1 MKINMI
7 DHLPIVS
14 INIDYN
20 GMSKMFNHVLLDT
33 GCSSTILD
41 TDLSEEIGLLL
52 DLENAITRKMYG
64 IGGTEICIEQKVKS
78 IFLDKFHFNISRIYD
93 QIDSGILEAEFEQ
106 IDVKGWFKTHLHKKV
121 NENHLPSVD
130 ISRAILQAE
139 IRPGMF
145 EVIDGNHRIERAFR
159 EGVPIINSYKLKGE
173 QLLPF
178 FTDIKGYNAF
188 IDYWNSKLL

>member
-41 TDLSEEIGLLL
+41 TDLSEEIDLLL
-52 DLENAITRKMYG
+52 DLENAVTRKMYG

-78 IFLDKFHFNISRIYD
+78 IFLDKFHLTDFTI
-93 QIDSGILEAEFEQ
+93 QLG
-106 IDVKGWFKTHLHKKV
+106 DVKEMYGFDGIIGNDFLIANKLIIDF
-121 NENHLPSVD
+121 N
-130 ISRAILQAE
+130 Q
-139 IRPGMF
+139 M
-145 EVIDGNHRIERAFR
+145 EV
-159 EGVPIINSYKLKGE
+159 
-173 QLLPF
+173 
-178 FTDIKGYNAF
+178 
-188 IDYWNSKLL
+188 WNS